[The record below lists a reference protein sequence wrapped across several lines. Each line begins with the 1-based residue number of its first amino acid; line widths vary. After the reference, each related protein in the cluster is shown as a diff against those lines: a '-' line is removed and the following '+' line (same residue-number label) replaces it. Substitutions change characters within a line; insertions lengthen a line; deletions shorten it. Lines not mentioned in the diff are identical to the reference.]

1 MTFDELSTL
10 KQPSASLRTALD
22 RISAALGS
30 VGDAG
35 QQARSVVDELRVSLR
50 AAAAQSVKSARSLAK
65 FDEINRLSAP
75 AEDKTAAPEKQK
87 KAAEA
92 AAKAEKA
99 ARSTTGTAARRSGT
113 ADSDL
118 SGLTAVWQSVLES
131 LRSAWA
137 DFWAYLQAFFAPFA
151 AAWQTVWQGLSAAA
165 AGVWEQLCAALST
178 VVQPALALLDT
189 VWQGLWAGMEQAWA
203 AYGQPILDGLAQGW
217 QNVVGI
223 VSALWS
229 EVLQPVLV
237 QLFDLLGALWTAHLQ
252 PALERADGVPRRGD
266 NAAADA
272 VEHRAGPVCA
282 VAHHGAGPRGRAGVC
297 GAGHGG
303 DRCGGHHCGRHH
315 DCAGGAARYG
325 RLFDRRAAG
334 RVGRCLGCDGR
345 DGLYRVGA
353 HRLHCADG
361 GLHGAGRCAQHGR
374 GHCRRPSTGCC
385 RPSDM
390 PKAWRAVCWAVR
402 ASWSAAKVRCPG
414 WATRRRCRSRRWRRG
429 RSSRRTGSFWR
440 CSVTR
445 QPARTWKRRW
455 RPSSR
460 PWRRRWPGWQGS
472 ADGQPI
478 NIYIGEELLDS
489 VIANSQNRRALRSGG
504 R

>member
-1 MTFDELSTL
+1 MQEITFDELSTL
-10 KQPSASLRTALD
+10 NQPSASLRTALD
-22 RISAALGS
+22 KISAALGS

-92 AAKAEKA
+92 AAKAEEA

-113 ADSDL
+113 AGSDL

-131 LRSAWA
+131 LRGAWA
-137 DFWAYLQAFFAPFA
+137 DFWAYLQEFFAPFA

-252 PALERADGVPRRGD
+252 PLWNELTACLGAVTTLLLTLWNTVLAPFVQWLITALAPVAVQVF
-266 NAAADA
+266 AALGTA
-272 VEHRAGPVCA
+272 VT
-282 VAHHGAGPRGRAGVC
+282 
-297 GAGHGG
+297 
-303 DRCGGHHCGRHH
+303 
-315 DCAGGAARYG
+315 GAAG
-325 RLFDRRAAG
+325 II
-334 RVGRCLGCDGR
+334 
-345 DGLYRVGA
+345 
-353 HRLHCADG
+353 
-361 GLHGAGRCAQHGR
+361 
-374 GHCRRPSTGCC
+374 
-385 RPSDM
+385 
-390 PKAWRAVCWAVR
+390 
-402 ASWSAAKVRCPG
+402 
-414 WATRRRCRSRRWRRG
+414 
-429 RSSRRTGSFWR
+429 
-440 CSVTR
+440 
-445 QPARTWKRRW
+445 
-455 RPSSR
+455 
-460 PWRRRWPGWQGS
+460 